1 MNNTIEILDII
12 YEDDF
17 ILLINKQSGVLSIPD
32 RYNRVLPNLKAILEE
47 KLPDVYVVHRLDRDT
62 SGIIMFS
69 KDAETHKALNQMFES
84 HEIERIYHVLVQGQV
99 QQDEINIDIPLLTDP
114 TAKVGVIPSARGK
127 QSLTIL
133 KVLKRFRHA
142 SLVECNLVTG
152 RQHQIR
158 AHVSAIGHP
167 LLIDPLY
174 GGGTEFLLSSIKKK
188 FNIRTDVKEN
198 PIIARLSMHAYSLK
212 FNHPENG
219 NEIYYTAPY
228 PKDFEVTIKLLEK
241 YSAF

>member
-1 MNNTIEILDII
+1 MNNTTVILDII
-12 YEDDF
+12 YEDDYL
-17 ILLINKQSGVLSIPD
+17 LLINKQSGVLSIPD

-47 KLPDVYVVHRLDRDT
+47 KLPDVFVVHRLDRET

-69 KDAETHKALNQMFES
+69 KDAETHKALNIMFES

-99 QQDEINIDIPLLTDP
+99 PQDIINIDIPLLTDP

-127 QSLTIL
+127 ESLTIL

-142 SLVECNLVTG
+142 TLVECNLVTG

-188 FNIRTDVKEN
+188 YNIRTDVKEN
-198 PIIARLSMHAYSLK
+198 PIIDRLSMHAFSLK
-212 FNHPENG
+212 FLHPSLDK
-219 NEIYYTAPY
+219 EIYYTAPY
-228 PKDFEVTIKLLEK
+228 PKDFDVTIKLLEK